1 MSVRGS
7 TTLLL
12 AGRLTW
18 LTALAFVLLVVSY
31 ASPAVA
37 GDCIV
42 GSRLYDNVNPSSC
55 CTEASCL
62 RGGCMAHAAHGDCIL
77 HARMVAVQPTIL
89 GGLKKFSLRSVPS
102 VLSALDPTLIHR
114 AQPPPRLAH
123 PPSVTRYTDVH
134 ARTGRLLI

>member
-31 ASPAVA
+31 ASPAIV
-37 GDCIV
+37 GDCFV

-62 RGGCMAHAAHGDCIL
+62 RGGCLAHAAHGDCIL
-77 HARMVAVQPTIL
+77 HALMVAVQPTVL
-89 GGLKKFSLRSVPS
+89 AGLKTFSLRRVPS